1 MDATQALRS
10 VGGIADSSTL
20 VKMVGRR
27 RFRQAVRRE
36 LVVRAGPDRYVLP
49 GAKERLAA
57 AARVAGS
64 LTHLS
69 AAQHWG
75 WKVKTPPAAPQ
86 VVVPRGRKLSHE
98 RRKGIEI
105 FRGPL
110 DGLVT
115 SKIRTVI
122 DCARTLPFDEALAV
136 ADAALNDPDVSRDAL
151 MAEALASPRTGR
163 ARVVRVVQHADP
175 GADNSFES
183 VLRALCID
191 AGFEVETQV
200 QIGDLGWCDIA
211 DRRCPATTGSRQAE
225 PGAA

>member
-1 MDATQALRS
+1 VPSRLERIRTSTIQILQAQKALSRPDPPSHTVRTATC
-10 VGGIADSSTL
+10 
-20 VKMVGRR
+20 
-27 RFRQAVRRE
+27 
-36 LVVRAGPDRYVLP
+36 
-49 GAKERLAA
+49 
-57 AARVAGS
+57 
-64 LTHLS
+64 
-69 AAQHWG
+69 
-75 WKVKTPPAAPQ
+75 
-86 VVVPRGRKLSHE
+86 PRIE
-98 RRKGIEI
+98 AKGIEI

-151 MAEALASPRTGR
+151 MADALASPRTGR

-175 GADNSFES
+175 GVDNSFES

-191 AGFEVETQV
+191 AGFEVETQM